1 MISDFFY
8 TIYNIIK
15 SRIFIVGA
23 VLTVLFGVV
32 LFRLFDLQ
40 IINESYYMNTYVQ
53 QAEKTVYTPGT
64 RGNIYDTNGELLA
77 YNELSYA
84 VTFEDKIDSS
94 DEKNRILNEIVYNAI
109 TIIEKYGD
117 KVSYD
122 FPIVIN
128 SDGNYEFNFTS
139 DASRTL
145 FMTNLFG
152 KKMKKGNVDYSNAS
166 AAEVMDY
173 CVNSF
178 FDLEGDY
185 DMEMTLK
192 IIAIRYNIFQNSYQ
206 KYVATTIATNISKET
221 MTAIYENEAILTG
234 VSVAE
239 TTIRRYVDSEYFAPL
254 IGYTGKISESELQE
268 YNDNGGDY
276 ISSDY
281 VGKSGIEAA
290 MEDTLQGVR
299 GEKKIF
305 VDSTGKVLSTVSST
319 DSSVGKDVTLTIDK
333 KLQIATYKMLE
344 KKIASVLISQIVN
357 RDVSDKEQED
367 SDVHPIAAKTV
378 YFQLINNNVLSIKD
392 LKKKRTNNEA
402 KVYTKY
408 SDALKVVKSRLKK
421 QLESDKGEVYNDS
434 SDEYK
439 EYYDYIFD
447 ELKSDNVLISSSLDS
462 SDATY
467 KKYIAGDI
475 SINEFIKYAITKAGL
490 IYQHYKLII
499 NILLQMK
506 HIK

>member
-64 RGNIYDTNGELLA
+64 IGNIYDTNCELL
-77 YNELSYA
+77 
-84 VTFEDKIDSS
+84 
-94 DEKNRILNEIVYNAI
+94 KNGILNEIVYNAI

-185 DMEMTLK
+185 DMEMTL
-192 IIAIRYNIFQNSYQ
+192 RSMLQQLLQQIFQ
-206 KYVATTIATNISKET
+206 
-221 MTAIYENEAILTG
+221 
-234 VSVAE
+234 
-239 TTIRRYVDSEYFAPL
+239 
-254 IGYTGKISESELQE
+254 
-268 YNDNGGDY
+268 
-276 ISSDY
+276 
-281 VGKSGIEAA
+281 
-290 MEDTLQGVR
+290 
-299 GEKKIF
+299 
-305 VDSTGKVLSTVSST
+305 
-319 DSSVGKDVTLTIDK
+319 
-333 KLQIATYKMLE
+333 
-344 KKIASVLISQIVN
+344 
-357 RDVSDKEQED
+357 
-367 SDVHPIAAKTV
+367 
-378 YFQLINNNVLSIKD
+378 
-392 LKKKRTNNEA
+392 
-402 KVYTKY
+402 
-408 SDALKVVKSRLKK
+408 KK
-421 QLESDKGEVYNDS
+421 Q
-434 SDEYK
+434 
-439 EYYDYIFD
+439 
-447 ELKSDNVLISSSLDS
+447 
-462 SDATY
+462 
-467 KKYIAGDI
+467 
-475 SINEFIKYAITKAGL
+475 
-490 IYQHYKLII
+490 
-499 NILLQMK
+499 
-506 HIK
+506 

>member
-94 DEKNRILNEIVYNAI
+94 DEKNGILNEIVYNAI

-152 KKMKKGNVDYSNAS
+152 KKMKKDNVDYSNAS

-221 MTAIYENEAILTG
+221 MTAIYEND
-234 VSVAE
+234 
-239 TTIRRYVDSEYFAPL
+239 RC
-254 IGYTGKISESELQE
+254 ISC
-268 YNDNGGDY
+268 
-276 ISSDY
+276 
-281 VGKSGIEAA
+281 
-290 MEDTLQGVR
+290 
-299 GEKKIF
+299 
-305 VDSTGKVLSTVSST
+305 
-319 DSSVGKDVTLTIDK
+319 
-333 KLQIATYKMLE
+333 
-344 KKIASVLISQIVN
+344 
-357 RDVSDKEQED
+357 
-367 SDVHPIAAKTV
+367 
-378 YFQLINNNVLSIKD
+378 
-392 LKKKRTNNEA
+392 
-402 KVYTKY
+402 
-408 SDALKVVKSRLKK
+408 
-421 QLESDKGEVYNDS
+421 
-434 SDEYK
+434 
-439 EYYDYIFD
+439 
-447 ELKSDNVLISSSLDS
+447 
-462 SDATY
+462 
-467 KKYIAGDI
+467 
-475 SINEFIKYAITKAGL
+475 
-490 IYQHYKLII
+490 
-499 NILLQMK
+499 
-506 HIK
+506 

>member
-1 MISDFFY
+1 
-8 TIYNIIK
+8 
-15 SRIFIVGA
+15 
-23 VLTVLFGVV
+23 
-32 LFRLFDLQ
+32 
-40 IINESYYMNTYVQ
+40 MNTYVQ

-94 DEKNRILNEIVYNAI
+94 DEKNGILNEIVYNAI

-408 SDALKVVKSRLKK
+408 SDALKVVKSRLNK
-421 QLESDKGEVYNDS
+421 QL
-434 SDEYK
+434 
-439 EYYDYIFD
+439 
-447 ELKSDNVLISSSLDS
+447 
-462 SDATY
+462 
-467 KKYIAGDI
+467 
-475 SINEFIKYAITKAGL
+475 
-490 IYQHYKLII
+490 
-499 NILLQMK
+499 
-506 HIK
+506 